1 MRAVGIV
8 GIGAMGSGIAKNWL
22 KAGFAVT
29 AYARDTSGGRAA
41 GAALAEAGATVVH
54 DLGDLFRAVDTLA
67 LCVPAS
73 ADVEA
78 ILAGDGSA
86 AGGTAAGGLLGCEG
100 ARVRTVLDFSTSHP
114 ASTLKMA
121 EKLAERGIGM
131 LDTPMT
137 GSVGEAANATL
148 KLVVGGD
155 RDLYERNLDLLR
167 AVSDM
172 SLYAGGHGAGNMVKL
187 ANNYLSILDQ
197 TVTAAVSLILEKNG
211 IPRDVYVKF
220 LENSSANSGG
230 FRLMMRRI
238 TSGDFST
245 KFELGLATKDIGYCR
260 DIFDLPI
267 TGDLHGILRAACDSG
282 YRDGD
287 VGLVYRHLEASLK

>member
-1 MRAVGIV
+1 MRVVGIV

-29 AYARDTSGGRAA
+29 AYARDTAGGRAA
-41 GAALAEAGATVVH
+41 GAALAEAGAAVVH
-54 DLGDLFRAVDTLA
+54 DLESLFRAVDTLA

-78 ILAGDGSA
+78 ILAGDA
-86 AGGTAAGGLLGCEG
+86 GLLACAG
-100 ARVRTVLDFSTSHP
+100 ARVKTVLDFSTSHP
-114 ASTLKMA
+114 DSTR
-121 EKLAERGIGM
+121 KLAALLEARGIDM
-131 LDTPMT
+131 LDVPMT

-148 KLVVGGD
+148 KLVAGGKKD
-155 RDLYERNLDLLR
+155 VFDRNRDLFA
-167 AVSDM
+167 AVSEM
-172 SLYAGGHGAGNMVKL
+172 ALYAGGHGAGNMVKL

-197 TVTAAVSLILEKNG
+197 TVTASISLVLEREG

-245 KFELGLATKDIGYCR
+245 KFGLGLATKDIGYCR

-267 TGDLHGILRAACDSG
+267 TADLHGILRAACDSG